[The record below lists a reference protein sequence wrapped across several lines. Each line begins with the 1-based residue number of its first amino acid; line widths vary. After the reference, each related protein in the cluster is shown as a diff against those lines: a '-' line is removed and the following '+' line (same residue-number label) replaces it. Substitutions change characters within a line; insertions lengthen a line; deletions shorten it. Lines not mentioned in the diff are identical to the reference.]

1 MLTYLTLCM
10 LFVFSGSALAYIDPA
25 STSYVIQ
32 IVAAVFAAGGAA
44 IGIYWKKIQL
54 FLRKRKQKKLDAQRS
69 AELKAE
75 SAAKAAQEVAPAAEA
90 AAPSA
95 EDAQA

>member
-1 MLTYLTLCM
+1 MTLLYLTLCF
-10 LFVFSGSALAYIDPA
+10 LFLFSGSALAYIDPA

-44 IGIYWKKIQL
+44 VGIYWKKIQL
-54 FLRKRKQKKLDAQRS
+54 FFRKRKQKKLDAKRS

-75 SAAKAAQEVAPAAEA
+75 KEA
-90 AAPSA
+90 GRT
-95 EDAQA
+95 QA

>member
-1 MLTYLTLCM
+1 MIKALYLTLCM
-10 LFVFSGSALAYIDPA
+10 LFMFSGSALAYIDPA

-44 IGIYWKKIQL
+44 VGIYRKKIQL
-54 FLRKRKQKKLDAQRS
+54 FFRKRKQKKLDAQRS

-75 SAAKAAQEVAPAAEA
+75 KEA
-90 AAPSA
+90 R
-95 EDAQA
+95 DAQA